1 MTPRPASLSPDDKE
15 TQQLFRQAKKNASL
29 NAKEPYHVRDISRK
43 KRLALLNLAAQ
54 TSDSVSGR
62 REPEGGGARNERAD
76 TINTTS
82 RAEEVHGV
90 RHGSLSPVRI
100 GVLSR
105 MFISRRAFFEER
117 NFGATSNSA
126 KVADK
131 FGSPARLFGQ
141 SRPSSWP
148 HDVAHRGRRVRWK
161 DEVTT
166 GLDELVRSPT
176 DENQTDSEPCQVA
189 EDCVHD
195 RKVSYYNQC
204 PDAEVEG
211 RRLLLY
217 WQKATAQEGW
227 RGAEEEEDD
236 DMDMEIIV

>member
-1 MTPRPASLSPDDKE
+1 M
-15 TQQLFRQAKKNASL
+15 
-29 NAKEPYHVRDISRK
+29 
-43 KRLALLNLAAQ
+43 
-54 TSDSVSGR
+54 
-62 REPEGGGARNERAD
+62 
-76 TINTTS
+76 
-82 RAEEVHGV
+82 
-90 RHGSLSPVRI
+90 RHGSLCPVRI

-105 MFISRRAFFEER
+105 MFISRRAFLEER

-131 FGSPARLFGQ
+131 
-141 SRPSSWP
+141 
-148 HDVAHRGRRVRWK
+148 HRGRRVRWK

-166 GLDELVRSPT
+166 GLDELLRSPT

-227 RGAEEEEDD
+227 RGAEEEDD
-236 DMDMEIIV
+236 DMEIIV

>member
-1 MTPRPASLSPDDKE
+1 M
-15 TQQLFRQAKKNASL
+15 
-29 NAKEPYHVRDISRK
+29 RDISRK
-43 KRLALLNLAAQ
+43 KRLALINIAAQ
-54 TSDSVSGR
+54 TGDSASGR

-82 RAEEVHGV
+82 RTDEVHGV
-90 RHGSLSPVRI
+90 QHGSLSPVRI
-100 GVLSR
+100 GLLPR

-126 KVADK
+126 KVAPDK

-141 SRPSSWP
+141 SRPSSRP
-148 HDVAHRGRRVRWK
+148 HDIAHRGRRVRWK

-176 DENQTDSEPCQVA
+176 DENQTDSEPCHVA

-227 RGAEEEEDD
+227 RGAEEENDD
-236 DMDMEIIV
+236 DMEIIV